1 MSEGGGTGISTMV
14 VLQSLA
20 QARAVWGEHAAS
32 AVWDAAIVK
41 IILGGGSTARDLD
54 DLSRLIGQRKEAQ
67 TSSSTSADGRQSVS
81 TSTTRVPIME
91 PYRLRT
97 LPFGTAVLLLRSAKP
112 IILSLT
118 PWIDRRDGTAL
129 RASRAELEG
138 VIQRA
143 YAEAG

>member
-1 MSEGGGTGISTMV
+1 MV

-41 IILGGGSTARDLD
+41 IVLGGGSTARDLD
-54 DLSRLIGQRKEAQ
+54 DLSRLIGQREELQ
-67 TSSSTSADGRQSVS
+67 TSTSTSADGRRSTS
-81 TSTTRVPIME
+81 TSTTKVPVME

-112 IILSLT
+112 IILAMTS
-118 PWIDRRDGTAL
+118 WVDRCDGARL
-129 RASRAELEG
+129 RASRAVLEG
-138 VIQRA
+138 VIQGA
-143 YAEAG
+143 YAQGR